1 MQFYSELGQDKV
13 ADDFLNGKPDG
24 YFVDIGAADPMDRN
38 NTYFFEKE
46 RNWKGIAIE
55 LEPWY
60 TASWVD
66 KRTNSTYI
74 VKDAT
79 TLDYQ
84 KILDDNNAP
93 KVIDFLS
100 VDLEPPATTFE
111 AAKLILNTDY
121 KFRIIAFEVDE
132 HRTDDNGNKISVKNE
147 SREFFR
153 TKGYTLLKEIFN
165 RGYHI
170 DDIWIN
176 NDHN

>member
-79 TLDYQ
+79 ILDYQ